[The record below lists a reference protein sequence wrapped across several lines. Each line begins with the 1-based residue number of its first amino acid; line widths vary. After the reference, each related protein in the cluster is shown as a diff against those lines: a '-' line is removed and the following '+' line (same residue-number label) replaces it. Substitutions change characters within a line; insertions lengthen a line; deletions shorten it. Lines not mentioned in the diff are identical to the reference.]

1 MRGCKRWSALRQG
14 EPGACARKRPSAPL
28 TASRLYHNPPFFIE
42 LLRATEDNRAD
53 DALMVDQGV
62 ISRLDNLHFR
72 C

>member
-1 MRGCKRWSALRQG
+1 MQTLERSQTRRAWGLCKVKAFFPAHSA
-14 EPGACARKRPSAPL
+14 
-28 TASRLYHNPPFFIE
+28 RLYHNPPFFIE
-42 LLRATEDNRAD
+42 LLRAAEDNRAD